1 MTGETA
7 DPVDGRI
14 ERDADGT
21 PSGTLHEGAMELVAQ
36 FLPDDTPDEMAE
48 ALRIGQRYLHALGI
62 TAWQDAIIR
71 PQPEEAAYVALASRD
86 ELTARVIGAMW
97 WSARG
102 APSRST
108 SSSSDGER
116 RRWIATRRRAS
127 S

>member
-1 MTGETA
+1 
-7 DPVDGRI
+7 
-14 ERDADGT
+14 
-21 PSGTLHEGAMELVAQ
+21 MELVAQ